1 MCDFKTHTRGSLWNH
16 KKRVHEDV
24 KHYCSHCDYINDSI
38 LLIKYHVERKHLQ
51 TKSLKCDECN
61 YETSIKINLTRHKRY
76 KHDTVQIKCNLCEF
90 SGSRCTVGDHMRN
103 RHGDLKKCNDCD
115 YTARTNL
122 SLSTHHRIKH
132 QGITFD
138 CDECG
143 KKLSSK
149 PGLKKHKDNK
159 HKGVRFKC
167 PKCDYKAT
175 LEGNLKIHE
184 QAMHEN
190 LKYPC
195 ERCSYIAST
204 PRSLRWHSEKCK
216 DLKISQ
222 N

>member
-1 MCDFKTHTRGSLWNH
+1 MCDFKTVSQGFLWNH
-16 KKRVHEDV
+16 KKRIHDDV
-24 KHYCSHCDYINDSI
+24 KHYCSHCDYTNESI
-38 LLIKYHVERKHLQ
+38 TLMKYHVERKHLQ

-90 SGSRCTVGDHMRN
+90 SGSRCIVGDHMRN
-103 RHGDLKKCNDCD
+103 RHDD
-115 YTARTNL
+115 
-122 SLSTHHRIKH
+122 
-132 QGITFD
+132 
-138 CDECG
+138 G

-149 PGLKKHKDNK
+149 GGLKTHKDNK

-204 PRSLRWHSEKCK
+204 PRSLRWHLEKCRE
-216 DLKISQ
+216 LRISQ
-222 N
+222 K